1 MREWPRP
8 ERTWVMAQTWN
19 DLLFAH
25 WPVSEAELTRV
36 VPPQLELDLFDGHA
50 WIAVVPFRM
59 DRIRPRGLF
68 PLPKLSATPEINVRT
83 YVKFGG
89 KRGVYFLSL
98 HAPNPAAVQVAQRFF
113 HLPYD
118 QAALEIRH
126 EAETIHYAS
135 MSDTAAFRG
144 SYHPSGEITPANPGT
159 LDYWL
164 TERYCFYTLDKSGSV
179 IRGEIDHPQWPLQP
193 AEASIETNTMTMP
206 FGINL
211 SNIPPLLH
219 FSQKLDVVMWM
230 PERA

>member
-1 MREWPRP
+1 
-8 ERTWVMAQTWN
+8 MAQTWH

-25 WPVSEAELTRV
+25 WPVSELELARV
-36 VPPQLELDLFDGHA
+36 VPPQLELDLFEGRA

-83 YVKFGG
+83 YVKFNG

-113 HLPYD
+113 HLPYY
-118 QAALEIRH
+118 QAAIEIRN

-135 MSDTAAFRG
+135 LSDTAEFRG
-144 SYHPSGEITPANPGT
+144 SYRPSGETAASQPGT

-164 TERYCFYTLDKSGSV
+164 TERYCFYTLDKAGNV
-179 IRGEIDHPQWPLQP
+179 IRGEVDHPPWALQP
-193 AEASIETNTMTMP
+193 AEASIQVNTMTTP
-206 FGINL
+206 FGIKL
-211 SNIPPLLH
+211 PDIQPLLH
-219 FSQKLDVVMWM
+219 FSKKLDVVMWM
-230 PERA
+230 PERAV